1 MHSLSKAHVSSQQ
14 IHTIIRKHLGNQAV
28 VASFHELT
36 EGFFNAAC
44 QIELKD
50 GLKCILKVA
59 PPPEVRVLRYEKDI
73 LRAEVESIR
82 LVRQHTNVPAP
93 EIYAYDNAH
102 DILSS
107 DFFLMQFL
115 EGTPFHKLR
124 GQLSP
129 EQQAGIDRQ
138 AGRLTWHINQVE
150 GDSFGYFA
158 QQEQRWISWRPAF
171 DAMLTDVL
179 QDGKDLDISLPLAY
193 DDIQERIAPLY
204 PALDEVVTPRLVHWD
219 LWDGNLFVDPQ
230 SLQITGLIDFERALW
245 GDPLMEANFVF
256 MPPDSEYMNGYGGGM
271 LGSQA
276 QHQRRSLYNVYL
288 FSIMVIECTYRQYEM
303 HDQEN
308 WARGMLAGELERI
321 RQGES

>member
-1 MHSLSKAHVSSQQ
+1 MRSLSKAPVTSQQ
-14 IHTIIRKHLGNQAV
+14 IHAIIRQHLGSQAI
-28 VASFHELT
+28 VAAFHELT
-36 EGFFNAAC
+36 EGFFNSAY

-73 LRAEVESIR
+73 LRAEVGSIR
-82 LVRQHTNVPAP
+82 LVRQRTDVPAP
-93 EIYAYDNAH
+93 DIYAYDTSHA
-102 DILSS
+102 ILSS

-115 EGTPFHKLR
+115 EGIPFHKLR

-138 AGRLTWHINQVE
+138 AGHLTWQINQIE
-150 GDSFGYFA
+150 GDAFGYFA
-158 QQEQRWISWRPAF
+158 QQDRRWVSWRQAF
-171 DAMLTDVL
+171 DVMLTDVM
-179 QDGKDLDISLPLAY
+179 QDGKDLDISLPLPY
-193 DDIQERIAPLY
+193 DDLQARITPLY

-230 SLQITGLIDFERALW
+230 TLRITGLIDFERALW

-256 MPPDSEYMNGYGGGM
+256 MPPDSEYMQGYGGGM
-271 LGSQA
+271 LETQT
-276 QHQRRSLYNVYL
+276 QRKRRSLYNVYL
-288 FSIMVIECTYRQYEM
+288 FSIMVIECTYRKYET

-321 RQGES
+321 KQGES